1 MTLYGLIAHPAAHSL
16 SPIMQNEM
24 MIARQING
32 HYHSF
37 DIIPSDLESAVLGLR
52 ALHVG
57 GFNLLAP
64 QHQVREQRGHRDPLF
79 PSVPSPP
86 ASAQPNAGEHHHR
99 AAGAFCPRGRDV
111 ASASA
116 PRSAPSPLLPTWQST

>member
-37 DIIPSDLESAVLGLR
+37 DIKIGR
-52 ALHVG
+52 ASC
-57 GFNLLAP
+57 
-64 QHQVREQRGHRDPLF
+64 RER
-79 PSVPSPP
+79 V
-86 ASAQPNAGEHHHR
+86 
-99 AAGAFCPRGRDV
+99 
-111 ASASA
+111 
-116 PRSAPSPLLPTWQST
+116 